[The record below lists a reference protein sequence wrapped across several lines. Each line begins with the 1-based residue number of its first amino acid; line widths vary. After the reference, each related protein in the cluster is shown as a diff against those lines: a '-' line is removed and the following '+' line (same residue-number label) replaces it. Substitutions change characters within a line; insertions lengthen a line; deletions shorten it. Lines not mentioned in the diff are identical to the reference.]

1 MVAEE
6 VVIGVGVDPPRVVA
20 TRTEYPKALI
30 DLLLKKDVQAEVNIA
45 PTLGVQEIR
54 QLPMSYQED
63 QRDKEAIRTFPSQS
77 AITPNSTHL
86 GINSNNQGSHLMEG
100 STEMNK
106 TNKKKSL

>member
-6 VVIGVGVDPPRVVA
+6 AVIGVGVDPPRVVA

-63 QRDKEAIRTFPSQS
+63 QKDKEAIRIFPSQS

-86 GINSNNQGSHLMEG
+86 GINSNNQGSHLMEE
-100 STEMNK
+100 STKMNK
-106 TNKKKSL
+106 TNKRKSL